1 MPRSRSANR
10 RSSSIKKVSVRPSL
24 KNAKCS
30 RFQHSSLEYDD
41 DKTQF
46 SNYARLGLMADA
58 NQIGVVKDKITGFK
72 PRVKVPDR
80 AGIDEDDATSSAR
93 REDGR
98 HPLELEVPEAL
109 KTVRKV
115 PDGERTVLL
124 KLMAKHGDDYAAMSR
139 DLRLNALQHTAAHLR
154 RRIEKMK
161 DEDEDEEQEAAA
173 LVPSERA
180 QPPAQKRKTTRDPNP
195 AFRKRSMNFN

>member
-10 RSSSIKKVSVRPSL
+10 RSSSIKKVSIKPKL
-24 KNAKCS
+24 NNPKCS
-30 RFQHSSLEYDD
+30 RFQHSALDYDD

-58 NQIGVVKDKITGFK
+58 NQIGAIRNQITGFK
-72 PRVKVPDR
+72 PRVKVPDIT
-80 AGIDEDDATSSAR
+80 GVDTSIGAVAQ
-93 REDGR
+93 REGGK

-124 KLMAKHGDDYAAMSR
+124 KLMAKHGDDYAAMAR
-139 DLRLNALQHTAAHLR
+139 DMRLNSLQHTAAHLR
-154 RRIEKMK
+154 RRIHKMK
-161 DEDEDEEQEAAA
+161 EEDEEDEGEA
-173 LVPSERA
+173 A
-180 QPPAQKRKTTRDPNP
+180 QPPAQKRKLTRDPNP
-195 AFRKRSMNFN
+195 AFKKRAMNFN